1 MKTKSNSKDTT
12 KNILTTRT
20 PEAKAAQKQC
30 IAQDKARAKNWAEA
44 RRLRA
49 NPIGIAQEVVSQRT
63 SRSTP
68 RTKGSSAKSST
79 PFVSCSTTDNKT
91 HANAILSD
99 LQRKR
104 DKLAHEL
111 SQIDLAIQVI
121 KETYK

>member
-20 PEAKAAQKQC
+20 PEAKAARKQR

-63 SRSTP
+63 RRSE
-68 RTKGSSAKSST
+68 GSSAKST
-79 PFVSCSTTDNKT
+79 LPFVSCSTTDNKT

>member
-20 PEAKAAQKQC
+20 PEAKAARKQR

-68 RTKGSSAKSST
+68 RTKGSSAKST